1 MGYDQTFPI
10 IPQNAIIDVNVGPL
24 PFRITFQVPL
34 RITGSVQTFTTPPIL
49 LLRVRPHSLIL
60 FRPS

>member
-24 PFRITFQVPL
+24 PFRVTFQVPL
-34 RITGSVQTFTTPPIL
+34 RITGKQRSPP
-49 LLRVRPHSLIL
+49 VRLVT
-60 FRPS
+60 